1 MRKGEQFSV
10 TWGQVDF
17 EHRYIHLSQTKNGSD
32 RYVSLNSTAL
42 TTLKALKETHDR
54 LKLPA
59 DSLLFLSHQNK
70 PMTDPKEWI
79 GRACEEAK
87 IAGVTWHTL
96 RHTFASRLVMAG
108 VGLKEVQELMGH
120 KTITMTARYAHLAPA
135 HKLNAL
141 ERLVTRQQPTRD
153 GDRER
158 TSQAHHEE

>member
-1 MRKGEQFSV
+1 
-10 TWGQVDF
+10 VDS

-42 TTLKALKETHDR
+42 QTLKALKETHDR
-54 LKLPA
+54 LKLPTE
-59 DSLLFLSHQNK
+59 SLLFLSHQNK
-70 PMTDPKEWI
+70 PMTDPKEWF

-135 HKLNAL
+135 HKLKAL
-141 ERLVTRQQPTRD
+141 EKLVTRRRPSRD
-153 GDRER
+153 GGREQTER
-158 TSQAHHEE
+158 GHHDG

>member
-1 MRKGEQFSV
+1 MRKGEQFTV

-17 EHRYIHLSQTKNGSD
+17 EHKYIHLAQTKNGSN

-42 TTLKALKETHDR
+42 QALKALKETHDR

-70 PMTDPKEWI
+70 PIADPKEWF
-79 GRACEEAK
+79 GSACEEAK
-87 IAGVTWHTL
+87 IVGVTWHTL

-135 HKLNAL
+135 HKLHAL
-141 ERLVTRQQPTRD
+141 EKLVTPQQPARGD
-153 GDRER
+153 DREQ
-158 TSQAHHEE
+158 T

>member
-1 MRKGEQFSV
+1 VSLGVKRTLSIGTSICRRLRTV
-10 TWGQVDF
+10 GQVCV
-17 EHRYIHLSQTKNGSD
+17 SQLHGPTN
-32 RYVSLNSTAL
+32 AQ
-42 TTLKALKETHDR
+42 ALKETHDR
-54 LKLPA
+54 LSLPA

-70 PMTDPKEWI
+70 PMTDPKEWF

-135 HKLNAL
+135 IN
-141 ERLVTRQQPTRD
+141 
-153 GDRER
+153 
-158 TSQAHHEE
+158 